1 MICEWTSGSLHAIFL
16 ITISHGLIWPLYFL
30 FDSSYLPPNDT
41 CMDKRLFTAILAPD
55 ERAKHAYYCQR
66 HQDEVTPTVISW
78 WLIYWF
84 IDLLIDWVIYCFIDW
99 LSDWL
104 IYWLIVIGWLIY
116 WLYKSKAQLP

>member
-66 HQDEVTPTVISW
+66 HQDEVTPTA
-78 WLIYWF
+78 
-84 IDLLIDWVIYCFIDW
+84 
-99 LSDWL
+99 
-104 IYWLIVIGWLIY
+104 IGWLIDWMTS
-116 WLYKSKAQLP
+116 WLSEWLILAVLEQSLVALRAYHREDCHVCNVLFHMMFFT